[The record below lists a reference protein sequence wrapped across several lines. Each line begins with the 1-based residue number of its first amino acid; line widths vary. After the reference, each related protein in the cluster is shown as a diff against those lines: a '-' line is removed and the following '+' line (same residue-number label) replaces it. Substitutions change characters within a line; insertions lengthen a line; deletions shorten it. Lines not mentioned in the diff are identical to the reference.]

1 MVIYI
6 FFEIFL
12 NTYIMNRFLQYVGIK
27 KSDTSNSYDDDDLSK
42 FLRNN
47 QNDFYK
53 VLKKNKLLEIQA
65 LDELIRI
72 NEAKSIIDKNTALEC
87 QICMDKRISI
97 CLVPCGHCFCGDCIK
112 NEYRCHICN
121 QETFIKQQLYI

>member
-27 KSDTSNSYDDDDLSK
+27 KSDTSNSYDDDDDLSK

-53 VLKKNKLLEIQA
+53 VLKNLK
-65 LDELIRI
+65 
-72 NEAKSIIDKNTALEC
+72 
-87 QICMDKRISI
+87 
-97 CLVPCGHCFCGDCIK
+97 F
-112 NEYRCHICN
+112 
-121 QETFIKQQLYI
+121 

>member
-27 KSDTSNSYDDDDLSK
+27 KSTSESMYEDDLSK
-42 FLRNN
+42 FLRVN
-47 QNDFYK
+47 QNEFYK
-53 VLKKNKLLEIQA
+53 VLKKNKLEELQS
-65 LDELIRI
+65 LDELIRVSQAKALI
-72 NEAKSIIDKNTALEC
+72 NKNNVLEC
-87 QICMDKRISI
+87 HICMDKRISI

>member
-1 MVIYI
+1 
-6 FFEIFL
+6 
-12 NTYIMNRFLQYVGIK
+12 MNRFLQYVGIK
-27 KSDTSNSYDDDDLSK
+27 KSTSESMYEDDLSK
-42 FLRNN
+42 FLRVN
-47 QNDFYK
+47 QNEFYK
-53 VLKKNKLLEIQA
+53 VLKKNKLLEIQS